1 MVSPVAQTAHLE
13 RPQGFLAPPD
23 PQLASTPSQT
33 VYVGPTG
40 AALNY
45 SIPLSAGSGSVR
57 VAQKIPIAQLM
68 APTQD
73 PQAARLE
80 RPALNLDPPRH
91 KRAKRTLASH
101 GLAPED
107 SPVTLDARAKI
118 PKPQPQTARAMA
130 TGDGSLGGPQMGDA
144 LDNGHPVDAGSSPAG
159 MDHRVELTALLD
171 PRGKDKETAIGDSS
185 SQMTGVENMQSSAGD
200 HSDDEEDTASAPA
213 SILDSR
219 ASRMFETTDSS
230 VMALMATTLSALVLV
245 AIL

>member
-1 MVSPVAQTAHLE
+1 
-13 RPQGFLAPPD
+13 
-23 PQLASTPSQT
+23 
-33 VYVGPTG
+33 
-40 AALNY
+40 
-45 SIPLSAGSGSVR
+45 
-57 VAQKIPIAQLM
+57 
-68 APTQD
+68 
-73 PQAARLE
+73 
-80 RPALNLDPPRH
+80 
-91 KRAKRTLASH
+91 
-101 GLAPED
+101 
-107 SPVTLDARAKI
+107 
-118 PKPQPQTARAMA
+118 
-130 TGDGSLGGPQMGDA
+130 MGDA